1 MSSSSFGDY
10 GLSNDDLYR
19 LGAHWRQ
26 AERLEQVTMT
36 VCEAIHEMTMPP
48 VMLEEIQPWLI
59 LLSSMAEQSRK
70 IRESVA
76 PIIGPESVFN
86 QSQQTGEDN
95 GI

>member
-26 AERLEQVTMT
+26 SDRLETTVVS
-36 VCEAIHEMTMPP
+36 VCEAIHEMTMPAIL
-48 VMLEEIQPWLI
+48 LEEIQPWLV
-59 LLSSMAEQSRK
+59 LLSAMADQSK
-70 IRESVA
+70 EIRESVA

>member
-10 GLSNDDLYR
+10 GLGNDDLYR

-26 AERLEQVTMT
+26 VERLEQVTMT

-59 LLSSMAEQSRK
+59 LLSSMAEQSRS

-86 QSQQTGEDN
+86 QSQQTGVDN